1 MNRARTRSH
10 LSCYL
15 WLLPAL
21 FLVLA
26 FYGYSLLFAIR
37 ISTQSYNMLRM
48 DRPFVGAANFVR
60 YLTSPDYWRA
70 LLVTVRFLAVVM
82 VLVLA
87 VSLGLALMLRRDA
100 ALRGLYRGLLMVP
113 WMLSMLV
120 TGLIFTWI
128 FDSQAG
134 VLNYLLRRIGLEP
147 VPWLSE
153 SGPAFF
159 LLVISYVWKV
169 YPFAMIVFLAGL
181 QSIDTEYY
189 EAASVDGAGAV
200 RQFVGITLPFLR
212 PQFLIVIVLLSL
224 NVFNMIDMVF
234 AITKGGPAG
243 STVLISYFMYTAAFT
258 QMEMGYSASIAISIF
273 LVNVVLTLAYLRL
286 LKPEVAQ

>member
-1 MNRARTRSH
+1 VTCR
-10 LSCYL
+10 
-15 WLLPAL
+15 
-21 FLVLA
+21 FLV
-26 FYGYSLLFAIR
+26 
-37 ISTQSYNMLRM
+37 
-48 DRPFVGAANFVR
+48 
-60 YLTSPDYWRA
+60 
-70 LLVTVRFLAVVM
+70 VVM

-87 VSLGLALMLRRDA
+87 VSLALALMLRREV

-134 VLNYLLRRIGLEP
+134 VLNFFLGRLGLDP

-189 EAASVDGAGAV
+189 EAASVDGAGAA
-200 RQFVGITLPFLR
+200 RKFLTITLPFLR
-212 PQFLIVIVLLSL
+212 PQFLIVVVLLSL

-243 STVLISYFMYTAAFT
+243 STVLISYFMYTNAFT

-273 LVNVVLTLAYLRL
+273 LVNAVLTLLYLRV
-286 LKPEVAQ
+286 LKPEIAQ